1 MNIVPDHVKQ
11 LVDRLV
17 AEYEKAYEAGDIF
30 YTRVTVGDKVYNG
43 RETTKYYLDSVK
55 DFRKSLDTEEGP
67 LFKGDAKE
75 VIKNI
80 YYMIIHYYEQ
90 ISYDAICR
98 VKNVV
103 ECQGQLYTALRK
115 AKKVEGLMADAES
128 MLQFIDTASY
138 SSWGQMDAYVD
149 RRKFVLV
156 KTKEKFEAILKSS
169 DAEELTPGAIKPF
182 LKIRVAFEEISE
194 RELYKKRNILR
205 KYLAFWHKYGKS
217 EQADEYFKILNLW
230 NGIARTATYY
240 VYVPNN

>member
-1 MNIVPDHVKQ
+1 MNIVPDHVKE

-17 AEYEKAYEAGDIF
+17 AEYEKAYEAGDVF
-30 YTRVTVGDKVYNG
+30 YTCVTVGDKVYTG
-43 RETTKYYLDSVK
+43 RETTKYYLESVM
-55 DFRKSLDTEEGP
+55 DFRKSLDSEKGP
-67 LFKGDAKE
+67 LFEGDAKE

-80 YYMIIHYYEQ
+80 YNMIIHYYEP

-115 AKKVEGLMADAES
+115 AKKDKTLVADAES
-128 MLQFIDTASY
+128 MLHFIDTAAY
-138 SSWGQMDAYVD
+138 SSWGQMDSYVD
-149 RRKFVLV
+149 RRKFVLI
-156 KTKEKFEAILKSS
+156 KTEEKFESILKS
-169 DAEELTPGAIKPF
+169 DRAEELTPGTIKPF
-182 LKIRVAFEEISE
+182 LRIRVAFEEISE
-194 RELYKKRNILR
+194 QELYKKRNILR